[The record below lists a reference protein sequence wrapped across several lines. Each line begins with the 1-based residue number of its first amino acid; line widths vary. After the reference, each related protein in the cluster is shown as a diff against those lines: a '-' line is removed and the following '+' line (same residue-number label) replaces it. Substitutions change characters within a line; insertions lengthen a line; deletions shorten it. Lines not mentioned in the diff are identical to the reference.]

1 MNISVAKIIRGHN
14 QVSRS
19 KDQPLRLVEIWV
31 DSEPPY
37 TSSLIVTAFDLFSS
51 LFGDCVYSMFSNSEI
66 NAPHDSNFFQISIDQ
81 YTILTDAL
89 SLYLSVK
96 HDRAAPWMGCSLNRA
111 FRDVTSKGLEL
122 LSERAYEITVS
133 RGWVVKHRS
142 LDPILNPNT
151 IPNNPELAKKILLYH
166 QTLSPYIIND
176 VIGIILAYSIDLCRP
191 NHLRCSKENKDGTR
205 CNRLRSVPTSSCM
218 DHQQNPYFLSNH
230 YFV

>member
-51 LFGDCVYSMFSNSEI
+51 LFSDCVYSMFSNPEI
-66 NAPHDSNFFQISIDQ
+66 NAPHASNFFQISIDQ

-89 SLYLSVK
+89 SQYLTVK
-96 HDRAAPWMGCSLNRA
+96 HCSLNQA

-133 RGWVVKHRS
+133 RVWAVKHRS

-151 IPNNPELAKKILLYH
+151 IPNNPELAKEILLYH

-205 CNRLRSVPTSSCM
+205 CNRLSSVPTSSCM
-218 DHQQNPYFLSNH
+218 DHQHNPYFLSNH